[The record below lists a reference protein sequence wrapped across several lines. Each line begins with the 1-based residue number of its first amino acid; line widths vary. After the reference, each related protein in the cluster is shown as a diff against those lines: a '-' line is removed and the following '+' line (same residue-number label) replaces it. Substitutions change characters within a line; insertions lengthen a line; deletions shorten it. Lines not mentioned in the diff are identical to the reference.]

1 MIKRITDR
9 PMPLFV
15 FWTAVS
21 LLYCLT
27 VVTIEFH
34 SVPVPDLHSFA
45 LAFLQWLTVSVCASG
60 VMMVLCSSR
69 ILFAVCFP
77 LLAVV
82 SATMAY
88 FHLTLGVNL
97 TGDWIETT
105 MSGSGMMGML
115 SAPLV
120 AIIAAVGLLSAMI
133 ALFRWTRVRASA
145 RTAVTALTVGV
156 AITCLPGFILPGI
169 WAPVA
174 ARLPYSIYSAT
185 AEYLS
190 NLKRINDGRD
200 TYVNTPATASATPP
214 DVIFVVGESLRADHL
229 PQNGYA
235 RNTMPLLSRDTALIV
250 FPDIYSEF
258 NITFASVPHLL
269 TRLNLTSDEA
279 SFHDQSFITLFKN
292 AGYTTAWFANQ
303 SPTETFAYYAHECD
317 SLIRC
322 KGNAAK
328 SMYSYGKWLDA
339 DLLPLISSWLGNSG
353 KPKLAVVHT
362 IGSHWWYNSHYTD
375 RHARFR
381 PDMTNKEFATLTHEQ
396 IVNSYDNSI
405 VATDEFLAGLFSLLR
420 GRNAVVL
427 YCADHGEG
435 MGENGNYLHA
445 TTNDVTHNPACM
457 IWYSPEYAR
466 LFPDKVAAARRG
478 KDQRHTTE
486 AIFHTAL
493 DLGALETPALDRS
506 KSLLKK

>member
-9 PMPLFV
+9 PMPLFA
-15 FWTAVS
+15 FWAAVS

-34 SVPVPDLHSFA
+34 SVPVSDFHSFA

-60 VMMVLCSSR
+60 AMMVLCSSR

-105 MSGSGMMGML
+105 MTGSGMMGML

-235 RNTMPLLSRDTALIV
+235 RNTMPLLSRDTALIS
-250 FPDIYSEF
+250 FPEVYSEA
-258 NITFASVPHLL
+258 TFTSASVPVLM
-269 TRLNLTSDEA
+269 TKADPADPVAPYN
-279 SFHDQSFITLFKN
+279 DQSFVTLFKK
-292 AGYTTAWFANQ
+292 AGYSTAWFANQ
-303 SPTETFAYYAHECD
+303 SISQSYAYFAHECD
-317 SLIRC
+317 SLIYC
-322 KGNAAK
+322 NGAK
-328 SMYSYGKWLDA
+328 SDYSYDKWLDA
-339 DLLPLISSWLGNSG
+339 DLLPMIGGWLGKSG
-353 KPKLAVVHT
+353 SPKLAVVHT
-362 IGSHWWYNSHYTD
+362 IGSHWWYKSHYTD
-375 RHARFR
+375 RQTRFR
-381 PDMTNKEFATLTHEQ
+381 PDISNKEIAASTAEQ
-396 IVNSYDNSI
+396 IINAYDNTI
-405 VATDEFLAGLFSLLR
+405 IATDEFLAGLFDSLR

-427 YCADHGEG
+427 FISDHGEG
-435 MGENGNYLHA
+435 LGENGVYLHA
-445 TTNDVTHNPACM
+445 SENEAIHYPACF
-457 IWYSPEYAR
+457 IWYTPEYAR

-478 KDQRHTTE
+478 KDLRHTTE

-493 DLGALETPALDRS
+493 DLGALETPALDRP
-506 KSLLKK
+506 KSLLK